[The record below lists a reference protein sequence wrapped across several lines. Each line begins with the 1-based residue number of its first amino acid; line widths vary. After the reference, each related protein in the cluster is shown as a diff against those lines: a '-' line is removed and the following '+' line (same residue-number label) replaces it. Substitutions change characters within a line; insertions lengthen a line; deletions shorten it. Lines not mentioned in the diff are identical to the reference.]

1 MITPSSD
8 EIVKLAEKYTTIP
21 VCREIYADMITPIAL
36 LRRLQTRSDRFFL
49 LESVEGGEKWAR
61 YSFLGYDPILRAT
74 CKNGTVTLEG
84 AENRTVETDKP
95 LSVLREVLSR
105 YRAPHI
111 EGLPPFTGG
120 FVGYFA
126 YAMLGYAEPTL
137 RIKRGAWDDFDLML
151 FDKVIAYDHL
161 KQKIVLIVNMQT
173 DNVLENYG
181 KACASLEAM
190 AALIGDQTP
199 LPPLRVTAKPQ
210 FTCNVTEEQYTDI
223 VEKTREYIF
232 NGDIFQ
238 AVQPPFTGGFVGYF
252 AYAMLGYAEPTL
264 RIKRGAWDDFDL
276 MLFDKVIAYD
286 HLKQKIVLI
295 VNMQTD
301 NVLENYGKACA
312 SLEAMAA
319 LIGDQTPLP
328 PLRVTAKPQFTC
340 NVTEEQYTDIVEKT
354 REYIF
359 NGDIFQAVQSRQFT
373 SPYADSLL
381 SAYRVLR
388 TTNPSPYM
396 VFLSVDGDEI
406 MCSSPETLVRLQDG
420 RLTTFPVAGSRPRG
434 KTEEE
439 DKALERELLADEK
452 ELSEHNMLVDL
463 GRNDLGRVS
472 RVGTVEVTDYMM
484 IHRYSRI
491 MHICSQVEG
500 DIAEQYD
507 ACDAIEAVLPAGTLS
522 GAPKIRAC
530 EIIEEQESEPR
541 GVYGGALGY
550 LDFAGN
556 MDTCIAIRMAAKK
569 NGIVTVQAGGG
580 IVADSVPHNEY
591 MESANKARAV
601 INALESASEVD
612 G

>member
-8 EIVKLAEKYTTIP
+8 EIVKLAEKYTIIP

-36 LRRLQTRSDRFFL
+36 LRRLQSRSDRFFL

-61 YSFLGYDPILRAT
+61 YSFLGYDPILQAT
-74 CKNGTVTLEG
+74 CRNGRVTLEG
-84 AENRTVETDKP
+84 AENRTAETDKP

-111 EGLPPFTGG
+111 EGL
-120 FVGYFA
+120 
-126 YAMLGYAEPTL
+126 
-137 RIKRGAWDDFDLML
+137 
-151 FDKVIAYDHL
+151 
-161 KQKIVLIVNMQT
+161 
-173 DNVLENYG
+173 
-181 KACASLEAM
+181 
-190 AALIGDQTP
+190 
-199 LPPLRVTAKPQ
+199 
-210 FTCNVTEEQYTDI
+210 
-223 VEKTREYIF
+223 
-232 NGDIFQ
+232 
-238 AVQPPFTGGFVGYF
+238 PPFTGGFVGYF